1 LNRHPFEEEALAH
14 ITPRKEESDL
24 IKGVADRLLEA
35 VEASGKARGMVVGSV
50 ARNTWVR
57 GDRDLDIFMLFDP
70 ATPREEL
77 EEEGLALGRK
87 IARQFGSGAV
97 EKFAEHPYINTV
109 VEGLDVD
116 LVPCYAVA
124 DSHRIQSAVDRTPF
138 HTRYIQ
144 EHINGLE
151 GDVLLAKQFAKTS
164 GIYGSDQMTEG
175 FSGYLC
181 ELLVIHYGGFSSL
194 LRALAGWR
202 PGTCI
207 DMEGHGTREFADPL
221 VVIDPVDPKRNVA
234 ASVSRTRMF
243 EFVELARGYLAN
255 PSLDFFFPPIAGPID
270 RMEFERVLAERET
283 YLYAVEFPAPD
294 LVPDILVPQ
303 LRKSTDAIAD
313 MLRRYEF
320 SVNRTDSTTVDGRC
334 ILLFELLVSE
344 LPPVKTHMGPQI
356 WDADHADRFVEKY
369 AEGNVYAGPFIEGD
383 RYYVE
388 KVRRH
393 TSAEELLSSPS
404 PLKLSLGK
412 HVKKEMERGW
422 NLRVGPDV
430 WKDSL
435 APFLSAF
442 LQRRSP
448 LMRIRYEQ
456 TRRKDEPIE

>member
-1 LNRHPFEEEALAH
+1 MSRQSIEDTALAH
-14 ITPRKEESDL
+14 IVPREEESSH
-24 IKGVADRLLEA
+24 IRSVADRLLEA
-35 VEASGKARGMVVGSV
+35 VDASKKARGMVVGSV

-70 ATPREEL
+70 AMPREEL

-87 IARQFGSGAV
+87 IARRFGSGAV
-97 EKFAEHPYINTV
+97 EKYAEHPYINIV

-116 LVPCYAVA
+116 LVPCYAVE
-124 DSHRIQSAVDRTPF
+124 DPRRIQSAVDRTPF

-144 EHINGLE
+144 EHINGLA

-181 ELLVIHYGGFSSL
+181 ELLVIHYGGFSPL
-194 LRALAGWR
+194 LTAAAGWV

-207 DMEGHGTREFADPL
+207 DMEGHGSREFSDPL
-221 VVIDPVDPKRNVA
+221 VVIDPVDPRRNVA

-243 EFVELARGYLAN
+243 EFVELARGYLAA
-255 PSLDFFFPPIAGPID
+255 PSIDFFFPPTSASLD
-270 RMEFERVLAERET
+270 RMEFEEILAERET
-283 YLYAVEFPAPD
+283 HLFAVDFPAPD

-303 LRKSTDAIAD
+303 LRKSTEAIAD
-313 MLRRYEF
+313 MLGRYEF
-320 SVNRTDSTTVDGRC
+320 SVNRTDSTVADGRC
-334 ILLFELLVSE
+334 ILLFELLVTE
-344 LPPVKTHMGPQI
+344 LPPVKNHMGPQV
-356 WDADHADRFVEKY
+356 WDADHADRFLEKY
-369 AEGNVYAGPFIEGD
+369 AEEGVFTGPFIEDD

-388 KVRRH
+388 KARRH
-393 TSAEELLSSPS
+393 TSAEELLASPS

-422 NLRVGPDV
+422 NLRVGPDI
-430 WKDSL
+430 WKDAL
-435 APFLSAF
+435 APFLSSF

-448 LMRIRYEQ
+448 LMRIRHEQ
-456 TRRKDEPIE
+456 ARTKDLPME